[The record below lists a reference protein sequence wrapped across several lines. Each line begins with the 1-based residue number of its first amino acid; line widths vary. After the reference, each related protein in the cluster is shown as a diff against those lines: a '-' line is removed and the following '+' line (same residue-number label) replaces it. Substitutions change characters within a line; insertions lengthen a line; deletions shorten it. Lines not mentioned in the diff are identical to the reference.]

1 MQSLTDCL
9 IKQIVNPLLVTE
21 PKFHLGWMHIY
32 INFFR
37 IDLNLECNKRITMLH
52 RKIFVSI
59 FNRFCKNTVPY
70 ITPVDKIIFKISIST
85 VNHWLSQ
92 ISGQPYTIFFKF
104 QWDQIVRNFPSV
116 NVVNDIFH
124 LPVPGSMQ
132 LYLSIVDK
140 PERNIRMRKGKSGQ
154 QITDMACLCHRRL
167 QEFASGRCIEKQ
179 LTHQKGRPI
188 RRSGLLRRSSFSAFY
203 DIFCPKYV
211 FSCLC
216 DQFHSCNCRNTR
228 QRFSAEPKRRQMCQ
242 ILCTADFAG
251 RMAQKC
257 IFHVLFRDPTT
268 IIRNSYQRNPA
279 LFNLHSHRCRSCVNR
294 IFHQLF
300 HNRSRAF
307 NHFPGCYLINCNLI
321 QQFYMR
327 HSILLSFLLW
337 ISLPSVPQLILQLIQ
352 FVHGIHWRHMA
363 DIQFL

>member
-1 MQSLTDCL
+1 MQSFTDRL

-140 PERNIRMRKGKSGQ
+140 PEGNIRMRKSKSGQ

-167 QEFASGRCIEKQ
+167 QEFAPGRCIEK
-179 LTHQKGRPI
+179 
-188 RRSGLLRRSSFSAFY
+188 
-203 DIFCPKYV
+203 
-211 FSCLC
+211 
-216 DQFHSCNCRNTR
+216 
-228 QRFSAEPKRRQMCQ
+228 
-242 ILCTADFAG
+242 
-251 RMAQKC
+251 
-257 IFHVLFRDPTT
+257 
-268 IIRNSYQRNPA
+268 
-279 LFNLHSHRCRSCVNR
+279 
-294 IFHQLF
+294 
-300 HNRSRAF
+300 
-307 NHFPGCYLINCNLI
+307 
-321 QQFYMR
+321 
-327 HSILLSFLLW
+327 
-337 ISLPSVPQLILQLIQ
+337 
-352 FVHGIHWRHMA
+352 
-363 DIQFL
+363 